1 MTFIDAL
8 TALVILALFFFSFSQ
23 VFLPA
28 FTAWKKAADE
38 YNNVKTINF
47 ISQSFKNECAKP
59 DRNIE
64 DWKKTVS
71 SVKKLESCEI
81 TELMHNGKL
90 RALKAVCILS
100 GERYEILALCAP

>member
-23 VFLPA
+23 IFLPA

-38 YNNVKTINF
+38 FNNVKTIEF
-47 ISQSFKNECAKP
+47 ISESFKNECAKP

-64 DWKKTVS
+64 GWRKTVS
-71 SVKKLESCEI
+71 SVKNLESCEI
-81 TELMHNGKL
+81 IELKHGGKL
-90 RALKAVCILS
+90 RALRAICVLG
-100 GERYEILALCAP
+100 GERFEIIALCAQ